1 MVEERDLGF
10 EVLIGVVWKVL
21 EVVEERDLGF
31 EVLMGVV

>member
-1 MVEERDLGF
+1 MVEERDLRF